1 MILLDTHAAVWM
13 STDKSLL
20 SPAAASLIRD
30 TSRAGEGVC
39 IASSTL
45 WEIAMITAKG
55 GFRLPGTLGD
65 YLRHLES
72 MFVVLPITAAIAE
85 RAVQFSQE
93 YPRDPTDRLIGAT
106 AVAHE
111 LRLVTKDEKIRVTG
125 EVQCI
130 W

>member
-1 MILLDTHAAVWM
+1 VILLDTHAAVWM
-13 STDKSLL
+13 TTDKSLL

-30 TSRAGEGVC
+30 TSRAGEGVS

-45 WEIAMITAKG
+45 WEVAMITAKG
-55 GFRLPGTLGD
+55 GFRLPGTLSD
-65 YLRHLES
+65 YLRYLEA
-72 MFVVLPITAAIAE
+72 MFVVLPITGAIAE

-93 YPRDPTDRLIGAT
+93 YPKDSTDRLIGAT

-111 LRLVTKDEKIRVTG
+111 LVLVTRDEKIRATG
-125 EVQCI
+125 EVRCI

>member
-1 MILLDTHAAVWM
+1 MILLDTHTAVWM
-13 STDKSLL
+13 TTDKNLL

-39 IASSTL
+39 IAGSTL

-55 GFRLPGTLGD
+55 GFRLPGTLRD

-72 MFVVLPITAAIAE
+72 IFVVLPITGAIAE
-85 RAVQFSQE
+85 RAVQFSE
-93 YPRDPTDRLIGAT
+93 HYPRDPADRLIGAT

-111 LRLVTKDEKIRVTG
+111 LVLVTRDEKIRASG
-125 EVQCI
+125 EVRCI

>member
-1 MILLDTHAAVWM
+1 MILLDTHVAVWM
-13 STDKSLL
+13 TTDKTLL
-20 SPAAASLIRD
+20 SPAAAAMVRD

-65 YLRHLES
+65 YLRYLES
-72 MFVVLPITAAIAE
+72 MFVVLPITGAIAE
-85 RAVQFSQE
+85 RAVQFSDE
-93 YPRDPTDRLIGAT
+93 YPKDPTDRLIGAT

-111 LRLVTKDEKIRVTG
+111 LLLVTRDEKIRASG
-125 EVQCI
+125 EVRCI

>member
-13 STDKSLL
+13 TTNKSLL

-30 TSRAGEGVC
+30 TRRAGEGVC

-45 WEIAMITAKG
+45 WEIAMIAAKG
-55 GFRLPGTLGD
+55 GFRLPSTLGD
-65 YLRHLES
+65 YLRYLES
-72 MFVVLPITAAIAE
+72 MFVVLPLTGAIAE

-93 YPRDPTDRLIGAT
+93 YPKDPTDRLIGAT
-106 AVAHE
+106 AVAHD
-111 LRLVTKDEKIRVTG
+111 LVLVTRDEKIRASG
-125 EVQCI
+125 EVRCI